1 MMKRIAFALIGLG
14 LLACSKEVITHKFST
29 EVRPMNGGT
38 VAPPNVF
45 TSTAELD
52 QLVRALKALA

>member
-1 MMKRIAFALIGLG
+1 MRKLTWALLCLG
-14 LLACSKEVITHKFST
+14 LAGCSKEVLTHKLTTDAS
-29 EVRPMNGGT
+29 PMNGGT